1 MDEGTPFGHYRLRRL
16 LGEGGM
22 GQVYE
27 AFDTRS
33 DRVVALKVLPPHSAA
48 DPEFRERFRRES
60 RAAAGLNDPHVIP
73 IHQYGEIDGRM
84 YLDMRL
90 VQGQGVDAVL
100 AQRGPM
106 PPALAVS
113 IVGQVAAALT
123 AAHANGLV
131 HRDVKP
137 SNMLLCADDFVY
149 LIDFGIARSA
159 AEAGLTSTGA
169 AIGTFAYMSPE
180 RLGGLADIRSDV
192 YALACVLHECLT
204 GSQPFPGTTLEQQI
218 TAHLTSPPPRPSLV
232 RPDVPAAFDEVI
244 ARGMAKD
251 PAQRYQT
258 ASELATAARHA
269 LTDTA
274 DLAPTVAQ
282 QPSIT
287 VPAPTMLRA
296 PASIPEPAHATPAPW
311 REPETVVVKSVP
323 QSPPHIE
330 LTSDVAGGP
339 ATGDGRSR
347 RKLVAFVVAVALA
360 AAGTWYGTRQEQQSA
375 SATSRVPTIKVG
387 GQADYI
393 AVDPAT
399 HTAFVGG
406 TDTNMVWVIDTVS
419 HALTATIE
427 VPRTQ
432 LFGMALDP
440 GTHTLFAIGI
450 GSVAVID
457 TVSRTVTGTIR
468 VGYSDLHGAALDLD
482 THTLYTLESTRD
494 NTFIV
499 VIDTASRTVKSRFS
513 VQRDSKGFELDTSTR
528 TLFTINESDGT
539 ISMIDT
545 ESSQVIAT
553 IEVGKKPRALA
564 VDPMTHT
571 AYVSSSGDDSVTVID
586 TVSRS
591 IIGTVNF
598 SQAPTWG
605 GGIALDRDTHTV
617 YTASGSKLHVI
628 DGFSHTVTS
637 TIDVGDSVGNMTVDQ
652 TTHTLYAVNG
662 RSNSVSVI
670 ER

>member
-90 VQGQGVDAVL
+90 VQGRGVDAVL

-106 PPALAVS
+106 PPTLAVS

-149 LIDFGIARSA
+149 LIDFGIALSA
-159 AEAGLTSTGA
+159 SEAGLTSTGA

-204 GSQPFPGTTLEQQI
+204 GSQPFPGTTVEQQI
-218 TAHLTSPPPRPSLV
+218 TAHLTSPPPRPSLL
-232 RPDVPAAFDEVI
+232 RPDVPVAFDEVI

-274 DLAPTVAQ
+274 DLTATVAQ
-282 QPSIT
+282 QPSIAAST
-287 VPAPTMLRA
+287 PTTLRA
-296 PASIPEPAHATPAPW
+296 PAPHSTPVPW
-311 REPETVVVKSVP
+311 REPETVVVDSVP
-323 QSPPHIE
+323 QAPPRIE
-330 LTSDVAGGP
+330 LASDVAGGP
-339 ATGDGRSR
+339 ATGDSRSR
-347 RKLVAFVVAVALA
+347 RKLVALIVAIALA
-360 AAGTWYGTRQEQQSA
+360 AVGTWFGTRPEQQNA
-375 SATSRVPTIKVG
+375 SATSQVPTIKVG

-393 AVDPAT
+393 AVEPAT
-399 HTAFVGG
+399 HTAYVGSR
-406 TDTNMVWVIDTVS
+406 DTNMVWVIDTVS

-432 LFGMALDP
+432 VFGMALDP

-482 THTLYTLESTRD
+482 THTLYTLESARD
-494 NTFIV
+494 NTSIV

-513 VQRDSKGFELDTSTR
+513 VQKDSNGFELDTSTR
-528 TLFTINESDGT
+528 TLSTINESDGT

-545 ESSQVIAT
+545 ESRQVTAT

-564 VDPMTHT
+564 VDPITHT

-591 IIGTVNF
+591 IIGTVNL

-637 TIDVGDSVGNMTVDQ
+637 TIDVGNSMDNLTVDQ